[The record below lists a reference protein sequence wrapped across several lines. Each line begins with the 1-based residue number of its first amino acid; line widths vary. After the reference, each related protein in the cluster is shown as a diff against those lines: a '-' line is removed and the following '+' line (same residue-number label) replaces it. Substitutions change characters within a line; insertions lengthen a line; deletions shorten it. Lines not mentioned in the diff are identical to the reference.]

1 MGRTLLEHYSE
12 EVVHIPGFKMQ
23 KLVTNQHNKGKIV
36 LIILMFIIA
45 KHTLFLT
52 GVLLYFCRK
61 VAGEKKCFSAISRML
76 LITILLYWYRV
87 FAVK

>member
-45 KHTLFLT
+45 KHTLT
-52 GVLLYFCRK
+52 GALLYFCRK
-61 VAGEKKCFSAISRML
+61 AAGEKKMFQRNFKDAADHNPFVLVSSFFS
-76 LITILLYWYRV
+76 
-87 FAVK
+87 